1 MNCGERKREKE
12 GVFVSSV
19 YNIVFSRE
27 SFWEI
32 CQLMVLENKQVIY
45 IDYKKEKKIEDR
57 KYVQIQLRFASFS
70 IEKRIRL

>member
-32 CQLMVLENKQVIY
+32 CQLMMLENKQVIY
-45 IDYKKEKKIEDR
+45 IDYKKEKKNRRQSFKVRSNPIKIR
-57 KYVQIQLRFASFS
+57 QL
-70 IEKRIRL
+70 LD